1 MIRRGQTNEKASL
14 EALQLRASMALG
26 EYQDVLLA
34 RPDAISLPA
43 HQIEKRNVLVATE
56 GGQLTGFAAI
66 EFREDGSAELD
77 GLFVEPTRW
86 REGIGTRLV
95 KAAQRLAKSRGSK
108 VLTVIANPT
117 AQQFYERCEFSV
129 TGMAQTRFGPAV
141 LMTRRI

>member
-1 MIRRGQTNEKASL
+1 MIRRGQPNEKASL

-26 EYQDVLLA
+26 EYQDVLLEH
-34 RPDAISLPA
+34 PDAISLPA

-56 GGQLTGFAAI
+56 DGELTGFAAI

-86 REGIGTRLV
+86 REGIGSRLV
-95 KAAQRLAKSRGSK
+95 KAAQRLAASRGSK

-117 AQQFYERCEFSV
+117 AEQFYERCGFSV
-129 TGMAQTRFGPAV
+129 VGMTQTRFGPAV
-141 LMTRRI
+141 LMTRRL